1 MEVKH
6 CYCKSSL
13 AYNKCCE
20 PFLNLSK
27 KPSTPLQLMRS
38 RYSAYVL
45 KKIDYLVNTQCDKK
59 DPKILHSEISQF
71 AKNTIFQHL
80 EIIYSNGE
88 TVEFKAY
95 FISENKQHILH
106 ERSLFVYRNGTWCYK
121 SGEIFPTRTLFSR
134 NDLCICGSGKKYKRC
149 CAKKL

>member
-1 MEVKH
+1 MTP

-20 PFLNLSK
+20 PFLNLST

-45 KKIDYLVNTQCDKK
+45 KRVDYLVDTQCDTG
-59 DPKILHSEISQF
+59 DTEILRREIGQF
-71 AKNTIFQHL
+71 AESALFQNL
-80 EIIYSNGE
+80 EIIQSSDE

-95 FISENKQHILH
+95 FIADGIQQVLH
-106 ERSLFVYRNGTWCYK
+106 ERSLFVCQDSIWCYK
-121 SGEIFPTRTLFSR
+121 SGEILPAKAIFGR
-134 NDLCICGSGKKYKRC
+134 NDPCICGSGKKYKKC
-149 CAKKL
+149 CGHKPG